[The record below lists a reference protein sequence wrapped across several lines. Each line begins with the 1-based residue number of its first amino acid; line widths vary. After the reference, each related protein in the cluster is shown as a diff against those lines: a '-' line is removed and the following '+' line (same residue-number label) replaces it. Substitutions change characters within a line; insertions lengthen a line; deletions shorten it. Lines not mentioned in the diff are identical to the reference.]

1 MPSLLFEN
9 TTTYS
14 SLKIIWNLCEDLP
27 IRSMSSSHSKV
38 VIITGSSSGIG
49 RETALIL
56 ARNNYKTYAAMRN
69 LQKSSELVS
78 IVEKEKLDMHFV
90 QLDVTD
96 DNSVKN
102 AIQKVYDEA
111 GRIDVLIN
119 NAGYA
124 LSGAF
129 EDLSIEEIKEQY
141 ETNVYGLIRTTQAVL
156 PIMRRQRSG
165 MVVNISSGVGRFGYP
180 TGSAYVSTKFAVE
193 GLSES
198 MSYELEPFGI
208 RTVIIEPG
216 VIDTD
221 FHNASKIAKKSQD
234 PNSPY
239 ASLIKKME
247 TNVKKMIA
255 NGSTPQYVAEV
266 ILEAITSPESK
277 LRYVAG
283 KDVEQWMEAKRKM
296 SDDKFITMMKQFF

>member
-1 MPSLLFEN
+1 
-9 TTTYS
+9 
-14 SLKIIWNLCEDLP
+14 
-27 IRSMSSSHSKV
+27 MSSSDSKV
-38 VIITGSSSGIG
+38 VIITGSSAGIG
-49 RETALIL
+49 RETALLL
-56 ARNNYKTYAAMRN
+56 ARNNYNTYASMRN
-69 LQKSSELVS
+69 LQKSSELRS
-78 IVEKEKLDMHFV
+78 IAEKEKLDMHFV

-96 DNSVKN
+96 DYSIKN
-102 AIQKVYDEA
+102 AVQNVYDEA
-111 GRIDVLIN
+111 GRIDILVN

-165 MVVNISSGVGRFGYP
+165 MIVNISSGAGRFGYP
-180 TGSAYVSTKFAVE
+180 TGSAYVSTKFAIE

-208 RTVIIEPG
+208 RTVIVEPG

-221 FHNASKIAKKSQD
+221 FHRASKIARKSQD

-239 ASLIKKME
+239 ASLINAME
-247 TNVKKMIA
+247 SNVKKMIA
-255 NGSTPQYVAEV
+255 NGSTPQYVAKV
-266 ILEAITSPESK
+266 ILGAIASPDPK

-283 KDVEQWMEAKRKM
+283 KDVEQWMEAKRKK
-296 SDDKFITMMKQFF
+296 SDDEFISMMKQFF